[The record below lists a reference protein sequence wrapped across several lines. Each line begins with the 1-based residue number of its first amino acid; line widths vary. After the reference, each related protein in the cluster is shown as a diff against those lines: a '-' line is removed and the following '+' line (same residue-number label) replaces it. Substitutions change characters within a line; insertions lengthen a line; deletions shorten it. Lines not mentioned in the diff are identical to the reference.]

1 MHKNAIKEVRGVNF
15 YGIWVK
21 NTVIFPRFWTFSL
34 VIFVIFWLNTRDFQE
49 KSFGNTDKN
58 YLRVQKGS
66 MNNVIDS
73 STITTSNLNI
83 LHGLTLTDPMIT

>member
-1 MHKNAIKEVRGVNF
+1 MHKNAIKKVRGVNF

-49 KSFGNTDKN
+49 KSFGNTEIKPP
-58 YLRVQKGS
+58 
-66 MNNVIDS
+66 
-73 STITTSNLNI
+73 SNNI
-83 LHGLTLTDPMIT
+83 LRLRISV

>member
-1 MHKNAIKEVRGVNF
+1 MHKNAIKKVRGVNF

-49 KSFGNTDKN
+49 KSFGNTAGNSK
-58 YLRVQKGS
+58 VKTK
-66 MNNVIDS
+66 S
-73 STITTSNLNI
+73 SKKKLK
-83 LHGLTLTDPMIT
+83 LTLHKIH